1 MDSYEKP
8 DDQLPLMVFG
18 PLSLLS
24 PGDPLQ
30 IDGFEIPMP
39 RPSELVVEKLITDRS
54 GEKGDRDLLVV
65 AGLLAHMSNS
75 EIAHAIALIRRLAPE
90 LGHAVRSNLTILSL
104 LEARPSMPDPRLVRG
119 VVARLLDQLEDR

>member
-39 RPSELVVEKLITDRS
+39 RASELVVEKLITDCSR
-54 GEKGDRDLLVV
+54 
-65 AGLLAHMSNS
+65 
-75 EIAHAIALIRRLAPE
+75 
-90 LGHAVRSNLTILSL
+90 T
-104 LEARPSMPDPRLVRG
+104 
-119 VVARLLDQLEDR
+119 